1 MQLEDVNDGL
11 GGNQI
16 RVKRLVMNA
25 EKNKVFEACSWLS
38 LARFED
44 EARVLGNVGNCSVV
58 LKGNCWGHRKS

>member
-25 EKNKVFEACSWLS
+25 VKNKVLEGHSWWS

-44 EARVLGNVGNCSVV
+44 ETRIYWC
-58 LKGNCWGHRKS
+58 